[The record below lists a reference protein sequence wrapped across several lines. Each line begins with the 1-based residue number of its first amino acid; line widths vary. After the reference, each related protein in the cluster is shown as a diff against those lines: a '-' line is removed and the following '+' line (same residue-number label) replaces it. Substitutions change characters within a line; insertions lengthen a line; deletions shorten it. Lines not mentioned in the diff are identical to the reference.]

1 MYPNHELY
9 IENQTISTMSDNVI
23 TSTPSTKTTNVV
35 RSSSKITENE
45 IAISETIKQIPFF
58 FLHFQPVINYKKFK
72 IAEIDDE
79 KFEKCKIVDDN
90 KYCYLLQYNIPAQST
105 SFADFFTHVRDLASP
120 MATSSKTTSSIS
132 PFTYKKL
139 IAKIIQTF
147 KTLMNTLTILD
158 KQTLV
163 HMNITP
169 HTILIQPDHSCVL
182 TNFSQSFLL
191 KNLNSERT
199 PEVCERIKTRPP
211 PNIYDSLEHHLL
223 YYLLA
228 KDQSSLSM
236 SNIDEVVHRWHS
248 GLSLSS
254 FAKYINSDSITAAI
268 RPLHSLINKP
278 KNVIINALLSTSYR
292 WNMYSLH
299 IIYLQLL
306 SCFSIYKKG
315 QTQSQPQS
323 QTQSD
328 KFIGDFSSILLQ
340 TMFGEKREDR
350 DTVCSSVLD
359 KVNNFLNSITEQE
372 WNDFFSAS

>member
-1 MYPNHELY
+1 M
-9 IENQTISTMSDNVI
+9 
-23 TSTPSTKTTNVV
+23 
-35 RSSSKITENE
+35 
-45 IAISETIKQIPFF
+45 
-58 FLHFQPVINYKKFK
+58 HFNPVINYKKFK

-79 KFEKCKIVDDN
+79 KFEKCRIIDDN
-90 KYCYLLQYNIPAQST
+90 KYCYLLQYNIPAQSST
-105 SFADFFTHVRDLASP
+105 FADFFKHVRDLASP
-120 MATSSKTTSSIS
+120 RATTTSSIS

-169 HTILIQPDHSCVL
+169 HTILIQPDHSCIL
-182 TNFSQSFLL
+182 TNFSQSFIL
-191 KNLNSERT
+191 KNLNSERS

-211 PNIYDSLEHHLL
+211 PNIYVSLEHHLL
-223 YYLLA
+223 YYLLT

-248 GLSLSS
+248 GLSLGS
-254 FAKYINSDSITAAI
+254 FAKYINSDDITAII

-306 SCFSIYKKG
+306 SCLTIYTKDR
-315 QTQSQPQS
+315 
-323 QTQSD
+323 TQSD

-340 TMFGEKREDR
+340 PMFREKREDR
-350 DTVCSSVLD
+350 DTVCSSALD